1 MQVPEDKTLISPVQ
15 CKSLWRQFKAE
26 TEYTV
31 TQAIAA
37 QVSHNIDL
45 YMCSLC
51 ATKNCGASHLKVLYF
66 VCCPLEIL
74 TVILIS
80 LLYM

>member
-1 MQVPEDKTLISPVQ
+1 VQVPEEKTLISPVQ

-37 QVSHNIDL
+37 QVSHKIHL

-51 ATKNCGASHLKVLYF
+51 ATKTVVPIISVLYF

-74 TVILIS
+74 TVISI
-80 LLYM
+80 